1 MGRLFA
7 ILISTLVLISAA
19 QSAEIATAD
28 SAILTPIEHRRGA
41 EQTYLTYPEWFLV
54 HSPAELATYMQHRP
68 PSEFPFIGHIKQFWQ
83 GYGAVYAATKDDY
96 PFNFGYHVMVMVIG
110 VSTSV
115 EYALKFTYETLIG
128 RLTESLRTNGMTEED
143 LLAANV
149 AQDYVDFIR
158 VLPWY
163 EYDFSA
169 KLNQLWHGTS
179 LYGPDM
185 LRKWERKYAL
195 TTEFGVKAIYG
206 AIIKKLTEMSYEAPL
221 MTTLTVLNHLPPEA
235 SARLPE
241 LKVLETYKSGA
252 VLVSIPR
259 YDAYKSNAL
268 TLAKLGAD
276 FIEIAGNR
284 DTILVSVLAPVNW
297 QAMAAT
303 PVLFTQPILSQP
315 QTKRVVMAVKVAQLR
330 MVLTSY
336 SQAPFELEHV
346 YDY

>member
-1 MGRLFA
+1 
-7 ILISTLVLISAA
+7 
-19 QSAEIATAD
+19 
-28 SAILTPIEHRRGA
+28 
-41 EQTYLTYPEWFLV
+41 
-54 HSPAELATYMQHRP
+54 
-68 PSEFPFIGHIKQFWQ
+68 
-83 GYGAVYAATKDDY
+83 
-96 PFNFGYHVMVMVIG
+96 
-110 VSTSV
+110 
-115 EYALKFTYETLIG
+115 
-128 RLTESLRTNGMTEED
+128 
-143 LLAANV
+143 
-149 AQDYVDFIR
+149 
-158 VLPWY
+158 
-163 EYDFSA
+163 
-169 KLNQLWHGTS
+169 S

-284 DTILVSVLAPVNW
+284 DTILVSVLAPANW